1 MERIARFIIIIIVL
15 QVFSCTNRT
24 RESNGSV
31 GNSDYQVK
39 AESLTM
45 EEYQQLS
52 AVFTGSVSESVDSL
66 MNIYESR
73 FRFNGSVFV
82 AYHGMPVYHEQFG
95 YSDFVEKNPVTK
107 DMPFQLASVS
117 KQFTA
122 VSVLMLIE
130 KGLLN
135 YGDTVSQIIPE
146 FPYPRVT
153 VEQLL
158 HHTAGMPNYMWL
170 LEHKWEEGKP
180 AYNDDIIHLMNKHE
194 TNLYFR
200 PGYRYDYSNTGYAV
214 LAYLVEVVSGMPYPD
229 FVKEFIFDPL
239 GMYNSFVYSNAL
251 KREYPEKLRGYY
263 RRWRRY
269 YPIKETVHDG
279 VVGDKGVY
287 STAADLFKWD
297 QALYTEQL
305 ISDSTKKRAFTPLKI
320 RKRWDY
326 PYGYG
331 FRLKTVDGKK
341 VVYHTGLWEGF
352 RTNLM
357 RYIEDKNT
365 IIVLNHTNANVNNVM
380 IKRIER
386 ILDRDLKITPT
397 QEIVDYALKNG
408 VEEGMKM
415 YLRYRRKQKP
425 VNEKKILEAAEFL
438 SSINKP
444 AASSILIDM
453 YQQVVATMT
462 LKDRVDKVI

>member
-1 MERIARFIIIIIVL
+1 
-15 QVFSCTNRT
+15 
-24 RESNGSV
+24 
-31 GNSDYQVK
+31 
-39 AESLTM
+39 M

-52 AVFTGSVSESVDSL
+52 AVFTGSVSESIDSL
-66 MNIYESR
+66 MGIYESR
-73 FRFNGSVFV
+73 FRFNGSVFI

-95 YSDFVEKNPVTK
+95 YSDFTKKTPVNKN
-107 DMPFQLASVS
+107 MPFQLASVS

-135 YGDTVSQIIPE
+135 YGDTVSRIIPE

-180 AYNDDIIHLMNKHE
+180 AYNDDIIRLMNKHE

-214 LAYLVEVVSGMPYPD
+214 LAYLVEVVSEMSYPD

-251 KREYPEKLRGYY
+251 NRDYPEKLRGYY

-305 ISDSTKKRAFTPLKI
+305 LSDSTKERAFTPLKI

-415 YLRYRRKQKP
+415 YLRYRREQKP

-444 AASSILIDM
+444 AASSILIDV
-453 YQQVVATMT
+453 YQQVVETMT
-462 LKDRVDKVI
+462 LKDRADKVI

>member
-1 MERIARFIIIIIVL
+1 MERFIRIIIILLVS
-15 QVFSCTNRT
+15 QVFSCSNRT
-24 RESNGSV
+24 REGQTDGGRES
-31 GNSDYQVK
+31 YQLK
-39 AESLTM
+39 AEALTTS
-45 EEYQQLS
+45 EHKQLS
-52 AVFTGSVSESVDSL
+52 AVFTGSISKSVDSL
-66 MNIYESR
+66 MNIYEER

-82 AYHGMPVYHEQFG
+82 AYHGMPVYHRQFG
-95 YSDFVEKNPVTK
+95 YSDFSNKKPVTK
-107 DMPFQLASVS
+107 NTPFQLASVS

-122 VSVLMLIE
+122 VSVLMLVE
-130 KGLLN
+130 KGLIT
-135 YGDTVSQIIPE
+135 YGDTVSHIIPE

-153 VEQLL
+153 IEQLL
-158 HHTAGMPNYMWL
+158 HHTSGMPNYMWL
-170 LEHKWEEGKP
+170 LEHKWDNGKT
-180 AYNDDIIHLMNKHE
+180 AYNDDIIYLMNKHG

-214 LAYLVEVVSGMPYPD
+214 LAYVVEVVSGMSFPA
-229 FVKEFIFDPL
+229 FVEEYIFDPL
-239 GMYNSFVYSNAL
+239 GMHNSFVYSNAL
-251 KREYPEKLRGYY
+251 DRDYPEKLQGYY

-287 STAADLFKWD
+287 STAEDLFKWD
-297 QALYTEQL
+297 QALYSEKL
-305 ISDSTKKRAFTPLKI
+305 ISDSTKERAFTPLKI

-331 FRLKTVDGKK
+331 FRLKTVEGKK

-386 ILDRDLKITPT
+386 ILDHDLKITPT

-408 VEEGMKM
+408 VEKGMRL
-415 YLRYRRKQKP
+415 YLRYRRENKP
-425 VNEKKILEAAEFL
+425 VDEKKILEAAEFL

-444 AASSILIDM
+444 AASSILIEV
-453 YQQVVATMT
+453 YQQIVATMT
-462 LKDRVDKVI
+462 LQNRIEKVG

>member
-1 MERIARFIIIIIVL
+1 MRFIIIIIVL

-24 RESNGSV
+24 REGNSSV
-31 GNSDYQVK
+31 GNDDYQVK

-45 EEYQQLS
+45 EENQQLS
-52 AVFTGSVSESVDSL
+52 AVFSGAISESIDSL
-66 MNIYESR
+66 MNIYEKR
-73 FRFNGSVFV
+73 FRFNGSVFI
-82 AYHGMPVYHEQFG
+82 AYHGMSVYHEQFG
-95 YSDFVEKNPVTK
+95 YSNFVKKTPFNKN
-107 DMPFQLASVS
+107 MPFQLASVS

-135 YGDTVSQIIPE
+135 YGDTVSRIIPE

-153 VEQLL
+153 IEQLL

-170 LEHKWEEGKP
+170 LEHKWENGKP
-180 AYNDDIIHLMNKHE
+180 AYNDDITHLMNKHE

-200 PGYRYDYSNTGYAV
+200 PGHRYDYSNTGYAI
-214 LAYLVEVVSGMPYPD
+214 LAYVVEVVSGMKYPD
-229 FVKEFIFDPL
+229 FVSEFIFDPL
-239 GMYNSFVYSNAL
+239 GMHNSFVYSNAL
-251 KREYPEKLRGYY
+251 ERDYPEKLRGYY

-287 STAADLFKWD
+287 STAEDLFRWD

-305 ISDSTKKRAFTPLKI
+305 LSDSTRERAFTPLKI

-331 FRLKTVDGKK
+331 FRLKTVGGKK

-386 ILDRDLKITPT
+386 ILDRDMKITPT
-397 QEIVDYALKNG
+397 HKIVDYALKNG
-408 VEEGMKM
+408 VEEGMKI
-415 YLRYRRKQKP
+415 YLRYRREQKP
-425 VNEKKILEAAEFL
+425 INEKKILEAAEFL

-444 AASSILIDM
+444 AASSILIDV
-453 YQQVVATMT
+453 YQQVVETMT
-462 LKDRVDKVI
+462 LEDRADKVI